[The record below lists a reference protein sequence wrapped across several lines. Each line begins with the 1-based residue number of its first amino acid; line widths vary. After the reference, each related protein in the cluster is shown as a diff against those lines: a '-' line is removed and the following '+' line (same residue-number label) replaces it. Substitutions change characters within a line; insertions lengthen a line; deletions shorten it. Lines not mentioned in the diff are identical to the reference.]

1 MEISQMKALRSASIA
16 SWTLLAAALAGG
28 AAHAQPTPVREEV
41 VAAAVKA
48 GDVDNDGS
56 IDIDEFV
63 AYEIQLFT
71 AADKNRDRF
80 LSPQEAGAAEAQFR
94 AADRN
99 NDGRLSLGEAV
110 ASKVIDFFEIDVNK
124 DGVITVQE
132 IMVYERAPAAK

>member
-1 MEISQMKALRSASIA
+1 MTKSGWQTQVATWS
-16 SWTLLAAALAGG
+16 LLAAALAAG
-28 AAHAQPTPVREEV
+28 AAYAQQPVVREEV

-48 GDVDNDGS
+48 GDKDNDGS

-63 AYEIQLFT
+63 AYEIELFT

-80 LSPQEAGAAEAQFR
+80 LSPQEAGAPEALFR

-110 ASKVIDFFEIDVNK
+110 ASKVIDFFEIDTNK

-132 IMVYERAPAAK
+132 IMVYERATAPK

>member
-1 MEISQMKALRSASIA
+1 MTKPGWPTQLATWS
-16 SWTLLAAALAGG
+16 LLAAALAGG
-28 AAHAQPTPVREEV
+28 TAFAQQAVVREEV
-41 VAAAVKA
+41 VAAAVKS
-48 GDVDNDGS
+48 GDKDNDGS

-63 AYEIQLFT
+63 AYEIELFT

-80 LSPQEAGAAEAQFR
+80 LTPQEVAAPEALFR

-110 ASKVIDFFEIDVNK
+110 ASKVIDFFEIDTNK

-132 IMVYERAPAAK
+132 ILIYERAPAAK

>member
-1 MEISQMKALRSASIA
+1 MTKSGWQTRVATWS
-16 SWTLLAAALAGG
+16 LLAAALGSG
-28 AAHAQPTPVREEV
+28 AAYAQQPVVREEI

-48 GDVDNDGS
+48 GDKDNDGS

-63 AYEIQLFT
+63 AYEIELFT

-80 LSPQEAGAAEAQFR
+80 LSPQEAGAPEALFR

-110 ASKVIDFFEIDVNK
+110 ASKVIDFFEIDANK

-132 IMVYERAPAAK
+132 IMVYERATAPK

>member
-1 MEISQMKALRSASIA
+1 MKSGKPTRVVMWS
-16 SWTLLAAALAGG
+16 LLGAALAGG
-28 AAHAQPTPVREEV
+28 TAYAQQAVVREEL

-48 GDVDNDGS
+48 GDKDNDGS

-63 AYEIQLFT
+63 AYQIEVFT

-80 LSPQEAGAAEAQFR
+80 ITPDEAAAPAAQFK

-99 NDGRLSLGEAV
+99 NDGKLSLGEAV
-110 ASKVIDFFEIDVNK
+110 AAKVVDFFEIDTNR